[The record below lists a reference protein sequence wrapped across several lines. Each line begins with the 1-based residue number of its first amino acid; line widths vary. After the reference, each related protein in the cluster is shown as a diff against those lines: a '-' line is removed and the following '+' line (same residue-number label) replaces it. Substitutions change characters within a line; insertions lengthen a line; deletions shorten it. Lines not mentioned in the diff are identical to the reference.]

1 MSKRNCPVRLSL
13 SDKIKLKTFQKQ
25 LEAIENNDIAMG
37 EIVGRMMKGA
47 DILERL
53 KQGSK
58 DRINKR

>member
-13 SDKIKLKTFQKQ
+13 NDKIKLKTFQKQ